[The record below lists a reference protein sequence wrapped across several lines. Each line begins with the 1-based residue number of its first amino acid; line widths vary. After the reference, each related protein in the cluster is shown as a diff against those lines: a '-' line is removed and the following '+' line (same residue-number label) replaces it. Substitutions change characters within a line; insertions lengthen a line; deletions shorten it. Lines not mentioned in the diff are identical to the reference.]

1 MDAIDQHIE
10 TQHKLIADLKAVIR
24 NAEQLL
30 QTTER
35 HTSQMCIDAKKTLE
49 ATLACARTELAKLEN
64 RLLDLM
70 ESRHSAAD
78 HASDAAV
85 SITIQE

>member
-1 MDAIDQHIE
+1 MDSINQHIE
-10 TQHKLIADLKAVIR
+10 MQHKLIADLKAVIK

-30 QTTER
+30 KTTER
-35 HTSQMCIDAKKTLE
+35 HTSQMCLEARTTLE
-49 ATLACARTELAKLEN
+49 STLACARTELTKLEN

-70 ESRHSAAD
+70 EDQHSAAD

-85 SITIQE
+85 SITIRE